1 MGEFGGV
8 GLVGPA
14 RRELLVRFW
23 VGLGYFGSV
32 SSDFGAEIR
41 GFGSLFASIGA
52 GRRLIGARRYF

>member
-1 MGEFGGV
+1 MGEFGGA

-23 VGLGYFGSV
+23 VALDYFGSV

-41 GFGSLFASIGA
+41 GFGSLFAYVGA
-52 GRRLIGARRYF
+52 GRRFIGALGSF